1 MKHGRACRAGLGA
14 ARRGKKGS
22 PSPLTST
29 LAPPFSSEPQPASKT
44 GYRGAGA
51 TEDHGVSLLV
61 RGLSSQT
68 GADSLREAFRA
79 HGEVV
84 DIYIPLDYRTK

>member
-1 MKHGRACRAGLGA
+1 MQVWRPRATSAGAENAPL
-14 ARRGKKGS
+14 S
-22 PSPLTST
+22 CSPLRSS
-29 LAPPFSSEPQPASKT
+29 LLHSSEPQPASKT

-68 GADSLREAFRA
+68 GADSLREAFRG